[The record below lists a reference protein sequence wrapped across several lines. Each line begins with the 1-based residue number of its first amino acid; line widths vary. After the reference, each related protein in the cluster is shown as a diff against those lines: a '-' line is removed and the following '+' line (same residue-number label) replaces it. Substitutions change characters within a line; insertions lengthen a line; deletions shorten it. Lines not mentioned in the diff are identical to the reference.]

1 MRETSKLNLVAQA
14 TNGKKNIFATPAER
28 VQLLKLGIQGT
39 DIETLYVHMN
49 RIKVRNACW
58 QDGHVTG
65 SFLVTTPITPTS
77 RHVSSPV
84 SGGPCAVE
92 MRA

>member
-1 MRETSKLNLVAQA
+1 MDRKTDL
-14 TNGKKNIFATPAER
+14 FATPAER
-28 VQLLKLGIQGT
+28 VALLKLRIPGA

-49 RIKVRNACW
+49 RITIRKAHW

-65 SFLVTTPITPTS
+65 TLLKVTTPPIILS
-77 RHVSSPV
+77 GRHVSSPV
-84 SGGPCAVE
+84 SEPCAVE